1 MPQGVAVGAYN
12 GDGKLDLAVNDL
24 NCVNFRSCGPGMV
37 SILLSNGDGT
47 FQNHNVE
54 YITGTAPSF
63 AALGDFN
70 GDGRVDMAVVNAT
83 SNAVSILLGNGDGTF
98 QPRIDFPAGIGANGI
113 AAGDFSRL
121 FVGEH
126 SFRPLAFSARQV
138 SAAALTFVNQNLGIK
153 SALQADRRG
162 SDRVR
167 TLKVLSFTTTLSGQ
181 SLAHAWPPPKARL
194 GTKNVSALS
203 EARRRRNVR

>member
-12 GDGKLDLAVNDL
+12 GDGKLDFAVNDL

-47 FQNHNVE
+47 FQNHVEYPTGPTPDSVTVGDFNGDGPLDLVTASGTFLTNNTVSVLLGNGDGTFQPNVE

-83 SNAVSILLGNGDGTF
+83 SNTVSILLGNGDGAF
-98 QPRIDFPAGIGANGI
+98 QPRIDFPAPIGPTA
-113 AAGDFSRL
+113 S
-121 FVGEH
+121 
-126 SFRPLAFSARQV
+126 PLATSMVTAGSTWQ
-138 SAAALTFVNQNLGIK
+138 SQTF
-153 SALQADRRG
+153 
-162 SDRVR
+162 
-167 TLKVLSFTTTLSGQ
+167 
-181 SLAHAWPPPKARL
+181 
-194 GTKNVSALS
+194 
-203 EARRRRNVR
+203 RRRAQFSSSCSLRSTSFGGGPDIR

>member
-12 GDGKLDLAVNDL
+12 GDGKLDFAVNDL

-47 FQNHNVE
+47 FQNHVEYPTGPTPDAVTVGDFNGDGPLDLVTASGTYLTNNTVSVLLGNGDGTFQPNVD

-83 SNAVSILLGNGDGTF
+83 SNTVSILLGNGDGAF
-98 QPRIDFPAGIGANGI
+98 QPRIDFPAPIGPTA
-113 AAGDFSRL
+113 S
-121 FVGEH
+121 
-126 SFRPLAFSARQV
+126 PLATSMVTA
-138 SAAALTFVNQNLGIK
+138 
-153 SALQADRRG
+153 G
-162 SDRVR
+162 S
-167 TLKVLSFTTTLSGQ
+167 T
-181 SLAHAWPPPKARL
+181 W
-194 GTKNVSALS
+194 
-203 EARRRRNVR
+203 